1 MPNARP
7 IDVPAGAELARVA
20 DDHDM
25 TSTGRLLPC
34 VGRTPYLYLPLASVV
49 R

>member
-1 MPNARP
+1 MSSYSVPNARP

-25 TSTGRLLPC
+25 TSTGRYCHAKEGPPTSTY
-34 VGRTPYLYLPLASVV
+34 R
-49 R
+49 